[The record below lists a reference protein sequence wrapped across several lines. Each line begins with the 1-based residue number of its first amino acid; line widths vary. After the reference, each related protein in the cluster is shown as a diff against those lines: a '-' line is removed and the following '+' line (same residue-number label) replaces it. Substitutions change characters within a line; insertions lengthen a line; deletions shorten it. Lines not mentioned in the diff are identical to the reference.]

1 MNAVKYWQDKVA
13 GIGEKLAAARRMAA
27 DVDDER
33 RALALASEGGDAGA
47 DRKLARLQRKADVAA
62 RKIEALALAKS
73 EAVAQTARAKD
84 EEQAAHAQARNDRL
98 RELVEKRAKAVAR
111 LEKNLRAVARDLD
124 EMGELAQ
131 EIMNFRPA
139 RTRAEAVDRPLD
151 PERVR
156 FRLEVFCGFIGLH
169 RWLTEDVNSAIGRK
183 PETLVEL
190 ESKALAR
197 YLGDTGGD

>member
-73 EAVAQTARAKD
+73 EAVAQTARARD

-111 LEKNLRAVARDLD
+111 LEKNLRAVARELD

>member
-111 LEKNLRAVARDLD
+111 LEKNLRAVARELD

-197 YLGDTGGD
+197 YLEDTGGD

>member
-111 LEKNLRAVARDLD
+111 LEKNLRAVARELD
-124 EMGELAQ
+124 EMGDLAQ

>member
-13 GIGEKLAAARRMAA
+13 GIGEKLAAAGRVAA
-27 DVDDER
+27 DVDNER
-33 RALALASEGGDAGA
+33 RALALASERGDAGA

-111 LEKNLRAVARDLD
+111 LEKNLRAVARELD

-169 RWLTEDVNSAIGRK
+169 RWLTEDVNSAIGRR

>member
-33 RALALASEGGDAGA
+33 RVLALASEGGDAGA